1 MIQKQVT
8 ASTGPLLTQDQLAA
22 IVPSRFRDKAISAQ
36 TIRRW
41 QLKGLHGI
49 FLNYTRVGSIPCSTE
64 EDLKVFFD
72 ELTRRD
78 QASRFVHVEESAKS
92 PTKATKQAIR
102 RLQSYEKEAKELGL

>member
-1 MIQKQVT
+1 VNYLET
-8 ASTGPLLTQDQLAA
+8 ASNGPLLTQDQLAA

-64 EDLKVFFD
+64 NDLKAFFD

-78 QASRFVHVEESAKS
+78 QASRFLHVEEPASS
-92 PTKATKQAIR
+92 PTKASKQAIQR
-102 RLQSYEKEAKELGL
+102 SQGFEKEAKELGL

>member
-1 MIQKQVT
+1 MHGYLT

-102 RLQSYEKEAKELGL
+102 RLQSYEEEAKELGL